1 MLRKTAGKIGTGTYL
16 IYFLPTGGFSPF
28 ELLFGS
34 DERGLLDVM
43 SESWQAQEKSKE
55 SVVSYVL
62 SAREKLQEMAELV
75 KNSME
80 KAKDN
85 QKRWYDKDARL
96 RVFKPGDEVLVL
108 LPTSQEKLLAQWHGP
123 YQIVKRN
130 GRVTYLVDMH
140 NKKKRKRIFHVN
152 MLKKFCRPDPNH
164 SNYLSEEESMEE
176 ALMTNIPVWNETP
189 SDQVVVGNLHDA
201 QQHDLHTLLQDF
213 DALFQNMPGRTEAAT
228 HYIKT
233 GDATPIRLAPYRF
246 NHTYQDVVAREL
258 QEMESQDNIE
268 RSSAAAIILVPKD
281 KTIRICVDYVSTPQ
295 HGLTTGRLPN
305 TSH

>member
-1 MLRKTAGKIGTGTYL
+1 MGWL
-16 IYFLPTGGFSPF
+16 
-28 ELLFGS
+28 
-34 DERGLLDVM
+34 
-43 SESWQAQEKSKE
+43 
-55 SVVSYVL
+55 
-62 SAREKLQEMAELV
+62 
-75 KNSME
+75 

-201 QQHDLHTLLQDF
+201 QHDLHTLLQDF

-233 GDATPIRLAPYRF
+233 GDATPIRLAPYRL

-258 QEMESQDNIE
+258 QEMESQGNIE

-281 KTIRICVDYVSTPQ
+281 KTIRICVEYVSTPQ

-305 TSH
+305 ASH